1 MTSRLERLSRLQERL
16 EYRFRNT
23 GLLEEALTHSSY
35 AHEHGLANWNER
47 LEFLG
52 DAVLEVG
59 VSRFL
64 YESYPQLAEGELT
77 RYRSSVVCKNALIR
91 WAEHMQLRD
100 FLCLGKG
107 MEACGERHSVF
118 ADASE
123 AVIGSVFVDGGYEA
137 AEALVYRYLLFQAG
151 ERNTDLSLDP
161 KSALQ
166 RFVQEKMP
174 GGLNYSVT
182 SVTGPSHAPFFTV
195 IVELEHCVIGE
206 GSGASRQEAEFDA
219 AKNAMADL
227 MASESAV
234 CVQGER

>member
-1 MTSRLERLSRLQERL
+1 MISRLDKLTRLQERL

-23 GLLEEALTHSSY
+23 ALLEEALTHSSY
-35 AHEHGLANWNER
+35 AHEHGLAKWNER

-64 YESYPQLAEGELT
+64 YEAYPQLTEGELT

-91 WAEHMQLRD
+91 WADHMQLRG

-107 MEACGERHSVF
+107 MGACGERHSVF

-137 AEALVYRYLLFQAG
+137 AEALIYRYLLFQAG
-151 ERNTDLSLDP
+151 EKNADLSLDP

-166 RFVQEKMP
+166 RYVQEKTS
-174 GGLNYSVT
+174 GGLSYSVT

-195 IVELEHCVIGE
+195 TVELEHRVIGE
-206 GSGASRQEAEFDA
+206 GSGPSRQEAEFDA
-219 AKNAMADL
+219 AKNAMADM
-227 MASESAV
+227 MASDGAV